1 MKTQSPFQ
9 SKTLSPTQTPRSH
22 ITLQRLAYSMQ
33 STYRSISQSRF
44 VNPPLLAIYLLVI
57 AAIYIF
63 IIGRNRYT
71 ATSEFVIRQPL
82 PPSTTGSSLL
92 SPTLGSPS
100 ILGSLEDGRYL
111 QVYLSSPEVMK
122 RIYPDISKLQ
132 LNYNPEFPD
141 IFSGLP
147 KSSNSD
153 YQLYFFRRQQSV
165 VPQELSGVIV
175 LTTTGFTSAQ
185 AFALNKSLLQQAQL
199 FVNSVN
205 QGISNNQL
213 LFAEK
218 EVAKAR
224 QRLTNATNTLNA
236 FQDQHGQLNAISEKE
251 LTSNFS
257 TSLESRL
264 VDLKVQ
270 EATLRRQFRDPQA
283 PEVAYVSDQ
292 ARELQRQI
300 AEERRDAVSSKGR
313 DLNEMSLKLQNLQ
326 NEVAF
331 ASEALKS
338 SLLASDNSRIES
350 QRQIKYLVM
359 LQEPRIPSQPNQSWR
374 FQAFFSVIGILI
386 VIWGVGGFLVGV
398 SRRQ

>member
-165 VPQELSGVIV
+165 VPHELSGVIV

-251 LTSNFS
+251 LTSNFI

-283 PEVAYVSDQ
+283 PEVTYVSDQ

-300 AEERRDAVSSKGR
+300 AEERRNAVSSKGR